1 MPARRSKDTMRRAAV
16 NRPTI
21 ALAAVAATSVLLLT
35 GCGTTEN
42 AGAVD
47 GATAAITIVDD
58 RGESIE
64 LAAPAEKV
72 VALEWN
78 TAENLVTL
86 GVMPVGVA
94 DVEGYGD
101 WVQSETLD
109 ESVTDV
115 GMRGEP
121 SVDAIAGLAPE
132 LVLTTTDLPEAVITQ
147 IEEFAPV
154 LVVRGA
160 DASDPIGQM
169 ERNLERIATATGQ
182 EAEGEEV
189 LAGFEE
195 KLAEGAAAIEAAG
208 LTGAPF
214 MMSDSWA
221 SGGQVSIRPF
231 AEGALLTAI
240 TEELGLENAWTGEG
254 DADYGLGSTDV
265 EGLTSVGDV
274 EFLYITNG
282 EADAYQNELAG
293 NAVWQSLP
301 FVQSGKVHRLPDG
314 IWMFGGPSS
323 MNDYID
329 AVIATLAG

>member
-1 MPARRSKDTMRRAAV
+1 MPARQEKDTMRRVAV

-21 ALAAVAATSVLLLT
+21 ALTAVAAASVLLLS

-42 AGAVD
+42 AGAAD
-47 GATAAITIVDD
+47 SDAAAITIVDN

-64 LAAPAEKV
+64 LAAPAENI

-94 DVEGYGD
+94 DVEGYTD
-101 WVQSETLD
+101 WVQSEPLD

-115 GMRGEP
+115 GTRSEP
-121 SVDAIAGLAPE
+121 SVDAIAGLAPD
-132 LVLTTTDLPEAVITQ
+132 LVVTTTDLSEAVIAQ

-160 DASDPIGQM
+160 DAADPIGQM
-169 ERNLERIATATGQ
+169 EKTLELIATATGT
-182 EAEGEEV
+182 EAEAEEV
-189 LAGFEE
+189 LAGFDA
-195 KLAEGAAAIEAAG
+195 KVAEGAAAIEAAG
-208 LTGAPF
+208 LAGSPF

-231 AEGALLTAI
+231 TEGALLTAV
-240 TEELGLENAWTGEG
+240 TEQLGLENAWTGEG

-265 EGLTSVGDV
+265 EGLTAVGDV
-274 EFLYITNG
+274 EFLYITN
-282 EADAYQNELAG
+282 ADDDAYQNELAD
-293 NAVWQSLP
+293 NAVWLSLP
-301 FVQSGKVHRLPDG
+301 FVQSGNVHRLPDG

-323 MNDYID
+323 MNDYVD
-329 AVIATLAG
+329 AVVATLAS

>member
-1 MPARRSKDTMRRAAV
+1 MSKSTTAGASPRARSGDTTPGNAPNNSPSRSDGSPSTPLRGTPMPARRSKDTMRTPA
-16 NRPTI
+16 I
-21 ALAAVAATSVLLLT
+21 ALTAVAAASVLLLT

-42 AGAVD
+42 AGAAD

-78 TAENLVTL
+78 TAENLVAL

-154 LVVRGA
+154 LV
-160 DASDPIGQM
+160 
-169 ERNLERIATATGQ
+169 
-182 EAEGEEV
+182 
-189 LAGFEE
+189 
-195 KLAEGAAAIEAAG
+195 
-208 LTGAPF
+208 
-214 MMSDSWA
+214 
-221 SGGQVSIRPF
+221 
-231 AEGALLTAI
+231 
-240 TEELGLENAWTGEG
+240 
-254 DADYGLGSTDV
+254 
-265 EGLTSVGDV
+265 
-274 EFLYITNG
+274 
-282 EADAYQNELAG
+282 
-293 NAVWQSLP
+293 
-301 FVQSGKVHRLPDG
+301 
-314 IWMFGGPSS
+314 
-323 MNDYID
+323 
-329 AVIATLAG
+329 

>member
-1 MPARRSKDTMRRAAV
+1 MRTPA
-16 NRPTI
+16 I
-21 ALAAVAATSVLLLT
+21 ALTAVAAASVLLLT

-42 AGAVD
+42 AGAAD

-64 LAAPAEKV
+64 LAGPAEKV

-78 TAENLVTL
+78 TAENLVAL

-115 GMRGEP
+115 GTRGEP

-132 LVLTTTDLPEAVITQ
+132 LVLTTADLPEAVITQ

-195 KLAEGAAAIEAAG
+195 KLVEGAAAIEAAG

-240 TEELGLENAWTGEG
+240 AEELGLENAWTGEG

-274 EFLYITNG
+274 EFLYIANG
-282 EADAYQNELAG
+282 EADAYQDELAG
-293 NAVWQSLP
+293 NAVWHSLP

-329 AVIATLAG
+329 AVVATIAG

>member
-1 MPARRSKDTMRRAAV
+1 MRTPA
-16 NRPTI
+16 I
-21 ALAAVAATSVLLLT
+21 ALTAVAAASALLLT
-35 GCGTTEN
+35 GCGSTEN
-42 AGAVD
+42 ADAASGD
-47 GATAAITIVDD
+47 AAIVVVDD
-58 RGESIE
+58 RGENVE

-78 TAENLVTL
+78 TAENLVAL

-101 WVQSETLD
+101 WVQSEPLD

-115 GMRGEP
+115 GQRGEP
-121 SVDAIAGLAPE
+121 SVDAIAGLAPD
-132 LVLTTTDLPEAVITQ
+132 LVLTTTDLPESVIAQ

-169 ERNLERIATATGQ
+169 EKNFERIATATGQ
-182 EAEGEEV
+182 DDEADAV
-189 LAGFEE
+189 LAGFDE
-195 KLAEGAAAIEAAG
+195 KIAEGEAAIEAAG
-208 LTGAPF
+208 LSGAPF

-231 AEGALLTAI
+231 TEGALLTAV

-265 EGLTSVGDV
+265 EGLTGVGDV

-301 FVQSGKVHRLPDG
+301 FVQSGSVHRLPDG

-329 AVIATLAG
+329 AVVDTLAG

>member
-1 MPARRSKDTMRRAAV
+1 MPARRPKDTMRRAAV

-21 ALAAVAATSVLLLT
+21 ALTALAAASVLLLS
-35 GCGTTEN
+35 GCGTTED
-42 AGAVD
+42 AGAAD
-47 GATAAITIVDD
+47 DAAAAITIVDD
-58 RGESIE
+58 RGERIE
-64 LAAPAEKV
+64 LAAPAEEV

-78 TAENLVTL
+78 TAENLVAL

-94 DVEGYGD
+94 DIEGYGD

-109 ESVTDV
+109 DSVTDV

-121 SVDAIAGLAPE
+121 SVDAIAGLAPD
-132 LVLTTTDLPEAVITQ
+132 LVLTTTDLPEAVIAQ
-147 IEEFAPV
+147 VEEFAPV

-169 ERNLERIATATGQ
+169 KKNLERIATATGT
-182 EAEGEEV
+182 EAEGEEI
-189 LAGFEE
+189 LAGFDA
-195 KLAEGAAAIEAAG
+195 KVADGAAAIEAAG
-208 LTGAPF
+208 LAGSSF

-231 AEGALLTAI
+231 AEGALLTAV

-254 DADYGLGSTDV
+254 DADYVLGSTDV
-265 EGLTSVGDV
+265 EGLTAVGDV

-329 AVIATLAG
+329 AVVATLAG

>member
-1 MPARRSKDTMRRAAV
+1 MRTPV
-16 NRPTI
+16 IT
-21 ALAAVAATSVLLLT
+21 LGAVAAASLLLLT
-35 GCGTTEN
+35 GCGTTEAPEAA
-42 AGAVD
+42 AGDEV
-47 GATAAITIVDD
+47 AITVTDD
-58 RGESIE
+58 RGEEIS
-64 LAAPAEKV
+64 LDAPAEKV

-78 TAENLVTL
+78 TAENLVAL
-86 GVMPVGVA
+86 GVMPAGVA
-94 DVEGYGD
+94 DVAGYTA
-101 WVQSETLD
+101 WVQSEPLD

-121 SVDAIAGLAPE
+121 SVDAIAGLAPD
-132 LVLTTTDLPEAVITQ
+132 LVVTTTDLPETVISQ

-160 DASDPIGQM
+160 DASNPIGQM
-169 ERNLERIATATGQ
+169 ESNLERIATATGT
-182 EAEGEEV
+182 EAEGET
-189 LAGFEE
+189 LLDGFHA
-195 KLAEGAAAIEAAG
+195 KVDEGKAALDAAG
-208 LTGAPF
+208 LAGTPF

-231 AEGALLTAI
+231 TEGALLTAV

-265 EGLTSVGDV
+265 EGLTALDDL

-282 EADAYQNELAG
+282 EADAYAVDLAD
-293 NAVWQSLP
+293 NAVWKSLP
-301 FVQSGKVHRLPDG
+301 FVANGNVHRLPDG

-329 AVIATLAG
+329 AVVSTLAG